1 MVLAPYPVRKKYGFH
16 FWDLGILEWG
26 FQRFLLKITCF
37 YMVSAGFS
45 PGFYRLFPQ
54 KYVFNIFVEIS
65 VGIFC
70 GDFLGKCCQ
79 NMFPLF
85 LLTFLLVLFVR
96 IFFGISS
103 ELFLYFLG
111 LGIAKALLGHCRGH
125 CWGTAAGAKSCQ
137 IKCISAEFF
146 QYTSP
151 QVW

>member
-54 KYVFNIFVEIS
+54 KYVFNIFVEVS

-70 GDFLGKCCQ
+70 GDFLVH
-79 NMFPLF
+79 PAPA
-85 LLTFLLVLFVR
+85 V
-96 IFFGISS
+96 
-103 ELFLYFLG
+103 
-111 LGIAKALLGHCRGH
+111 
-125 CWGTAAGAKSCQ
+125 KS
-137 IKCISAEFF
+137 
-146 QYTSP
+146 
-151 QVW
+151 

>member
-16 FWDLGILEWG
+16 FWALGILEWG
-26 FQRFLLKITCF
+26 FQRFLLKITCV
-37 YMVSAGFS
+37 YMVSAGF
-45 PGFYRLFPQ
+45 PQ
-54 KYVFNIFVEIS
+54 DFTENVCKNYVFNILVEIS

-111 LGIAKALLGHCRGH
+111 AGHC
-125 CWGTAAGAKSCQ
+125 
-137 IKCISAEFF
+137 
-146 QYTSP
+146 
-151 QVW
+151 

>member
-1 MVLAPYPVRKKYGFH
+1 MGFTSGTWESWNGD
-16 FWDLGILEWG
+16 FRILHQICEVSH
-26 FQRFLLKITCF
+26 RI
-37 YMVSAGFS
+37 SAGF
-45 PGFYRLFPQ
+45 PQ
-54 KYVFNIFVEIS
+54 DFTENVCKKYVFNIFVEIS

-111 LGIAKALLGHCRGH
+111 AGHC
-125 CWGTAAGAKSCQ
+125 
-137 IKCISAEFF
+137 
-146 QYTSP
+146 
-151 QVW
+151 